1 MVNRRTTRLVDQ
13 NRELLA
19 QVTHMRLEAKEQARK
34 EWLQRAREQA
44 ARIANRAVSST
55 PRAPSAVMQRSAV
68 DDSDQH
74 GADSP
79 RADSTDSAARDPRP
93 KSDRPVPVR

>member
-19 QVTHMRLEAKEQARK
+19 QMTHMRLEAKEQARK

-44 ARIANRAVSST
+44 ARIASRAVSST
-55 PRAPSAVMQRSAV
+55 PTIPSAAVPRASV
-68 DDSDQH
+68 DDANQNGH
-74 GADSP
+74 P
-79 RADSTDSAARDPRP
+79 PLP
-93 KSDRPVPVR
+93 P